1 MEEAKGRVRKSGGEI
16 NKSRNGKGGNKEEVE
31 KTKEA
36 REEGRTAEGNSNKG
50 KTVKTGTTVEA
61 GTEKEK
67 ELSGLAVLDKPDE
80 IVVEVEEKKKK
91 KTKKTTK
98 KDRIKDEIRL
108 ALVAV
113 YGVAGALIDEC
124 FFLKPSESELFA
136 EAIYRYLEEHNLLDT
151 LREKSAMINL
161 IVVVLSVNIPKIY
174 TYYEK
179 IRKERSTEIGR
190 QDKSKKIDESYRQD
204 IGGSRGG
211 RRDIANND
219 TDVKV
224 YLNELHGGI
233 YRH

>member
-1 MEEAKGRVRKSGGEI
+1 MEEAKGGVREGSGKTD
-16 NKSRNGKGGNKEEVE
+16 KSRNGKGGVEEEVE

-50 KTVKTGTTVEA
+50 KTVKTGATTEA

-98 KDRIKDEIRL
+98 RDRIKDEIRL

-124 FFLKPSESELFA
+124 FFLKPNESELLA
-136 EAIYRYLEEHNLLDT
+136 EAIYRYLEEHNLLDA
-151 LREKSAMINL
+151 LREKSATINL
-161 IVVVLSVNIPKIY
+161 IIVILSVNVPKIY
-174 TYYEK
+174 TFYDK
-179 IRKERSTEIGR
+179 VQKERRDRVGR
-190 QDKSKKIDESYRQD
+190 QDKSKEVDRNYGQD
-204 IGGSRGG
+204 IGSSRERG
-211 RRDIANND
+211 RGITSAT
-219 TDVKV
+219 TDVKNFLV
-224 YLNELHGGI
+224 ELHGET

>member
-1 MEEAKGRVRKSGGEI
+1 MEEAKRRVREDSGKT
-16 NKSRNGKGGNKEEVE
+16 NKSRNGKGGIEEEIE

-36 REEGRTAEGNSNKG
+36 REEGRATERNSNKG
-50 KTVKTGTTVEA
+50 KTVKTGAAAEA
-61 GTEKEK
+61 GAKKE

-91 KTKKTTK
+91 KTKKTAK
-98 KDRIKDEIRL
+98 RDRIKDEIRL

-124 FFLKPSESELFA
+124 FFLKPNESELLA
-136 EAIYRYLEEHNLLDT
+136 EAIYRYLEEHNLLDA
-151 LREKSAMINL
+151 LREKSATINL

-179 IRKERSTEIGR
+179 IRKERSIEIGK
-190 QDKSKKIDESYRQD
+190 QDKSKEVGESYRQD
-204 IGGSRGG
+204 IGGSRRG
-211 RRDIANND
+211 RRDNAND
-219 TDVKV
+219 VTDVKV
-224 YLNELHGGI
+224 YLNELHGGT

>member
-1 MEEAKGRVRKSGGEI
+1 MEEAKRRVREGSGKT
-16 NKSRNGKGGNKEEVE
+16 NKSRNGKGGIEEEIE

-36 REEGRTAEGNSNKG
+36 REEGRAAEGNSNKG
-50 KTVKTGTTVEA
+50 KTVETGATAKA

-67 ELSGLAVLDKPDE
+67 ELSGLAVLDKLDE

-98 KDRIKDEIRL
+98 RDRIKDEIRL

-124 FFLKPSESELFA
+124 FFLKPNESELLA
-136 EAIYRYLEEHNLLDT
+136 EAIYRYLEEHNLLDA
-151 LREKSAMINL
+151 LREKSATINL

-179 IRKERSTEIGR
+179 IRKERSIEIGK
-190 QDKSKKIDESYRQD
+190 QDKSKEVGESYRQD
-204 IGGSRGG
+204 IGGSRRG
-211 RRDIANND
+211 RRDNAND
-219 TDVKV
+219 VTDVKV
-224 YLNELHGGI
+224 YLNELHGGT